1 MSSFPAI
8 HSILAHKQGVRSKI
22 CTQNY
27 AIPQNMRGENTVKQ
41 VAFFVHPHF
50 STCFCFTFHPSLPKS
65 AMSVM
70 RITAYRCLYVLRA
83 QWGPIVTD
91 KRKDR

>member
-1 MSSFPAI
+1 MSSIPAI
-8 HSILAHKQGVRSKI
+8 HSILAHKQGMRSKI

-50 STCFCFTFHPSLPKS
+50 STCFCFTFHPSL
-65 AMSVM
+65 
-70 RITAYRCLYVLRA
+70 A
-83 QWGPIVTD
+83 QIGHERYD
-91 KRKDR
+91 DNNFCF

>member
-50 STCFCFTFHPSLPKS
+50 STCFCFTFHPSL
-65 AMSVM
+65 AHIGHE
-70 RITAYRCLYVLRA
+70 RYDDNCL
-83 QWGPIVTD
+83 
-91 KRKDR
+91 